1 VCISFDF
8 PLQPVVDSCN
18 WLRNQWG
25 GSKLALFPIQVLAHE
40 VCTLLPHPERMGLTL
55 QLSIIVTAITTT
67 IPSTTKQVPK

>member
-18 WLRNQWG
+18 WHRNQWG

-40 VCTLLPHPERMGLTL
+40 VCTLLPLPERMGLTL
-55 QLSIIVTAITTT
+55 QLSIIITAT